1 LGADVVELGAT
12 LVSLTEREVACVGVV
27 CSGGDMQD
35 LDFDEVVAL
44 IRKEDARYD
53 RQAYHFI
60 RAGLDHTV
68 KARRTREGEAR
79 PKGTAHVSG
88 QELLEG
94 LRAYALDQFG
104 PLARTVLEAWGVKR
118 CGDFGE
124 VVFNLI
130 DYNVFSKTAG
140 DRREDFAEFYTF
152 EEAFEAPFRPTA
164 AQRRTR
170 SGAGLASSN

>member
-1 LGADVVELGAT
+1 MGLLAVGW
-12 LVSLTEREVACVGVV
+12 CVPLRL
-27 CSGGDMQD
+27 MQN

-44 IRKEDARYD
+44 IRKEDGRYD

-68 KARRTREGEAR
+68 KARRVRAGGEGAAPR

-88 QELLEG
+88 HELLDG
-94 LRAYALDQFG
+94 LRAYTLDQYG

-124 VVFNLI
+124 IVFNLI
-130 DYNVFSKTAG
+130 DYNVFSKTAS
-140 DRREDFAEFYTF
+140 DRREDFEEFYTF

-170 SGAGLASSN
+170 TGARLASSS